1 MRLIILGNVYPP
13 AEDSWQTA
21 EVLGWVLENYVGGS
35 GTLRIIDVGS
45 GTGILTL
52 TAIEKAV
59 SKGINAWVISIDY
72 DVNASINTRLNLIN
86 NGLYS
91 YADVLSTR
99 TLDAIKNNA
108 RLKVIVSN
116 PPYLPGDWFED
127 WRIFGGPQGN
137 EVIKQIV
144 NYACGNRVDIVVLT
158 QSSLSNWEET
168 VELMGM
174 CDYKLVVVKTSHY
187 FFEDIITMV
196 FITS

>member
-1 MRLIILGNVYPP
+1 MRLIILDNVYPP

-127 WRIFGGPQGN
+127 WRVFGGSQGN

-144 NYACGNRVDIVVLT
+144 DYTCGNRVDIVVLT

>member
-1 MRLIILGNVYPP
+1 MRLIILDNVYPP

-59 SKGINAWVISIDY
+59 SRGINAWVISIDY

-91 YADVLSTR
+91 YADILSTR
-99 TLDAIKNNA
+99 TLDAIKNNTH
-108 RLKVIVSN
+108 LKVIVSN
-116 PPYLPGDWFED
+116 PPYLPGNWFED

-144 NYACGNRVDIVVLT
+144 NYTCGNRVNIVVLT

>member
-1 MRLIILGNVYPP
+1 MRLIILDNVYPP

-21 EVLGWVLENYVGGS
+21 EVLGWVLENYVGSS

-59 SKGINAWVISIDY
+59 SRGINAWVISIDY

>member
-1 MRLIILGNVYPP
+1 MRLIILDNVYPP

-127 WRIFGGPQGN
+127 WRIFGGSQGN

-144 NYACGNRVDIVVLT
+144 DYTCGNRVDIVVLT

>member
-21 EVLGWVLENYVGGS
+21 EVLGWVLENYVGSS
-35 GTLRIIDVGS
+35 GALRIIDVGS

-59 SKGINAWVISIDY
+59 SRGINAWVISIDY
-72 DVNASINTRLNLIN
+72 DVNASINTRLNLVN

-144 NYACGNRVDIVVLT
+144 NYTCGNRVDIVVLT

>member
-1 MRLIILGNVYPP
+1 MRLIILDNVYPP

-21 EVLGWVLENYVGGS
+21 EVLGWVLENYVGSS

-59 SKGINAWVISIDY
+59 SRGINAWVISIDY

-144 NYACGNRVDIVVLT
+144 NYACDNRVDIVVLT

>member
-1 MRLIILGNVYPP
+1 MRLIILDNVYPP

-127 WRIFGGPQGN
+127 WRVFGGSQGN

-144 NYACGNRVDIVVLT
+144 NYACDNRVDIVVLT

-174 CDYKLVVVKTSHY
+174 CDYKLVIVKTSHY

>member
-1 MRLIILGNVYPP
+1 MRLIILDNVYPP

-127 WRIFGGPQGN
+127 WRIFGGSQGN

-144 NYACGNRVDIVVLT
+144 DYTCGNRVDIVVLT

-174 CDYKLVVVKTSHY
+174 CDYKLVIVKTSHY
-187 FFEDIITMV
+187 FFENIITMV

>member
-1 MRLIILGNVYPP
+1 MRLIILDNVYPP

-144 NYACGNRVDIVVLT
+144 NYTCGNRVDIVVLT

-174 CDYKLVVVKTSHY
+174 CDYKLVIVKTSHY

>member
-21 EVLGWVLENYVGGS
+21 EVLGWVLENYVGSS
-35 GTLRIIDVGS
+35 GALRIIDVGS

-59 SKGINAWVISIDY
+59 SRGINAWVISIDY
-72 DVNASINTRLNLIN
+72 DVNASINTRLNLVN

-127 WRIFGGPQGN
+127 WRVFGGPQGN

-144 NYACGNRVDIVVLT
+144 NYTCGNRVDIVVLT

-174 CDYKLVVVKTSHY
+174 CDYKLVIVKTSHY
-187 FFEDIITMV
+187 FFENIITMV